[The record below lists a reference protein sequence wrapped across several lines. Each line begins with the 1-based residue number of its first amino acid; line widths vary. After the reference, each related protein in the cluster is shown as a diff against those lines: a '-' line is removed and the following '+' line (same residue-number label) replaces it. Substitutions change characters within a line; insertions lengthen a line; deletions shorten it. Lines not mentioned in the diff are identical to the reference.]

1 LKSTFAWLL
10 AAAVS
15 GMAYFQ
21 VDRLDLK
28 ILAVLVPFIL
38 WAAVL
43 RGQIRKLELQLET
56 QQAEL
61 ELTRAELRRLQSRQA
76 ALADAP
82 SDFHAQEAEL
92 AQPV

>member
-1 LKSTFAWLL
+1 MKSTFAWLL
-10 AAAVS
+10 AAAIS
-15 GMAYFQ
+15 GLAFFL
-21 VDRLDLK
+21 VDRFDLK
-28 ILAVLVPFIL
+28 ILAVLAPFVL

-61 ELTRAELRRLQSRQA
+61 ELTREELRRLQSRQA
-76 ALADAP
+76 MLADAP
-82 SDFHAQEAEL
+82 SGLHAQASEL

>member
-1 LKSTFAWLL
+1 MKSTLAWL
-10 AAAVS
+10 AAAATS
-15 GMAYFQ
+15 WLAFSQ
-21 VDRLDLK
+21 VDRIDLK
-28 ILAVLVPFIL
+28 ILAVLAPFIL

-56 QQAEL
+56 QHAEL

-82 SDFHAQEAEL
+82 SDFHVQESEI
-92 AQPV
+92 AQPA